1 MTQREKSAWWRE
13 IARRGEIPKGNVAA
27 LFALGITIGLVDVL
41 SPWPLQILVDYILG
55 GKSPPTPIASILSAV
70 TRVQAVALVIL
81 VGLLLRFTRGILEVI
96 RTNLSVSTSQEA
108 IYRLRRALFE
118 VYLYYPLLAFR
129 RGSIGDKLYRLD
141 NDAYCIDQLYFS
153 GAIPLIEAGFTLIA
167 MFVILCQFEPVLAI
181 VSLGAVPLLM
191 ISIRYYLNSLELRT
205 EAVKEQESR
214 VITTAEQMLSALP
227 LVKAF
232 TGEERENKRFNEI
245 CNDALTARRAL
256 TGKEALFNL
265 SCEGAT
271 SIGTSLVLAIGSL
284 YVAHGTLSVGSLI
297 VLLTYVNSVYGPLH
311 SLSATIAQ
319 IRSAKVGAERIL
331 SAFSSDSSE
340 SYSGTT
346 SASLD
351 EKLSL
356 QLDHV
361 SFAYAGTP
369 VLDDVTLHLKAGTV
383 TALIGPTGAGKSTIV
398 SLLMRFFP
406 PTKGRVLI
414 NGRDATDIPIH
425 DLRRSISI
433 VLQDSLLFP
442 TTIEENIRYGR
453 PEASFDEVLEA
464 AKAAR
469 VHDFIVSLP
478 DGYSTVVAERASS
491 LSGGE
496 RQRISIARAFLKN
509 APILIL
515 DEPTSSLDAE
525 TEASLLASIMDLAK
539 NKTTLII
546 AHRLSTVRN
555 ADSIVILNQGRIQQ
569 VGTHDELMLNDNL
582 YRRFYSVQTGT
593 HRSDFT

>member
-1 MTQREKSAWWRE
+1 MTQREPSSWWRE
-13 IARRGEIPKGNVAA
+13 IARRGEIPKRHIAS
-27 LFALGITIGLVDVL
+27 LFALGIAIGLIDVL
-41 SPWPLQILVDYILG
+41 SPWPLQILVDYILS
-55 GKSPPTPIASILSAV
+55 GKTPPPPVATILSSL
-70 TRVQAVALVIL
+70 TRVEAVALVIL
-81 VGLLLRFTRGILEVI
+81 AGLLLRFLRGILEVI

-108 IYRLRRALFE
+108 IYRLRRALFQ
-118 VYLYYPLLAFR
+118 VYLYHPLLAFR

-153 GAIPLIEAGFTLIA
+153 GAIPLIEACFTLLA
-167 MFVILCQFEPVLAI
+167 MLVILCQFEPVLAI

-232 TGEERENKRFNEI
+232 TGEERENRRFNAI
-245 CNDALTARRAL
+245 CNDALAARRAL
-256 TGKEALFNL
+256 TSKEALFNL

-271 SIGTSLVLAIGSL
+271 SIGTSLVLAMGSL
-284 YVAHGTLSVGSLI
+284 YVAYGSLSVGSLI

-331 SAFSSDSSE
+331 SALTSHSGE
-340 SYSGTT
+340 SLSTTT
-346 SASLD
+346 SPPLGEKISL
-351 EKLSL
+351 KL
-356 QLDHV
+356 DKV
-361 SFAYAGTP
+361 SFAYEGTP
-369 VLDDVTLHLKAGTV
+369 VLEEVSLSLEAGTM
-383 TALIGPTGAGKSTIV
+383 TALIGPTGAGKSTLV

-406 PTKGRVLI
+406 PTKGRILI

-433 VLQDSLLFP
+433 VLQESLLFP

-453 PEASFDEVLEA
+453 PEASFEEVVEA

-469 VHDFIVSLP
+469 IHDFIASLP
-478 DGYSTVVAERASS
+478 DGYSTTVAERASS

-496 RQRISIARAFLKN
+496 RQRISLARAFLKN

-525 TEASLLASIMDLAK
+525 TEASLLASIMTLAK
-539 NKTTLII
+539 NRTTLII

-555 ADSIVILNQGRIQQ
+555 ADSIVILNKGRIQQ
-569 VGTHDELMLNDNL
+569 VGTHDELMLTDNL
-582 YRRFYSVQTGT
+582 YRRFYSVQTGIGSEVT
-593 HRSDFT
+593 